1 MKMSEDHEKLAASVL
16 KRVRKVMDPELPFLT
31 IEEMGMLRDV
41 IIEDEHCVVIIT
53 PTYSGCPATDVISE
67 DCLLAARVIDPRA
80 EVRIAM
86 SPAWTTDWITDKT
99 RVKMTTHGIAPP
111 VGQSH
116 DRAFLTG
123 DDRTIP
129 CPSCKTSE
137 TKLVSAF
144 GSTAC
149 KASFTCLNCLE
160 PFEHFK
166 CI

>member
-1 MKMSEDHEKLAASVL
+1 VKMSEDHEKLAASVL

-86 SPAWTTDWITDKT
+86 SPAWTTDWITDET

-116 DRAFLTG
+116 RG
-123 DDRTIP
+123 
-129 CPSCKTSE
+129 
-137 TKLVSAF
+137 
-144 GSTAC
+144 G
-149 KASFTCLNCLE
+149 KAPMGQSSHE
-160 PFEHFK
+160 GKAPMGQSPHGAK
-166 CI
+166 PP

>member
-1 MKMSEDHEKLAASVL
+1 
-16 KRVRKVMDPELPFLT
+16 
-31 IEEMGMLRDV
+31 
-41 IIEDEHCVVIIT
+41 VVIIT

-67 DCLLAARVIDPRA
+67 DCLAAARAIDPRA

-86 SPAWTTDWITDKT
+86 SPAWTTDWITYET
-99 RVKMTTHGIAPP
+99 RVKMAAHGIAPP

-123 DDRTIP
+123 DDRLIP
-129 CPSCKTSE
+129 CPTCKSAE